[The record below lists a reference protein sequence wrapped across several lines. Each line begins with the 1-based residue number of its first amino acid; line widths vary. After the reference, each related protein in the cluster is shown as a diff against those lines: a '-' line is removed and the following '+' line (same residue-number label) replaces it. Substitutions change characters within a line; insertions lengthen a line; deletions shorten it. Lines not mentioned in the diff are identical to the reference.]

1 MKQVRFIYNPNAGE
15 TAIGE
20 WLDRIAAMYQSR
32 GMIVSLF
39 RLDFNG
45 PMDNAL
51 DGVDADFDHILIAG
65 GDGTVNFVINL
76 MKRSGIEIPVAVLP
90 TGTANDFA
98 KAFKMPSDIEK
109 GVRAILDGEVRPV
122 DLGVVNGKWFVNIL
136 SCGLFT
142 TVSQNTPTSMK
153 NIFGRLAYLAGGAFE
168 LANYHK
174 IKLSIHSDGGDFE
187 GDALTLLIF
196 NGKTAGSLKL
206 ARSSELDDGLL
217 DVLIIKGQNPIEAFH
232 TVFLYV
238 SGITR
243 RYPREVEHIRC
254 SRLTVDASGGETT
267 DVDGQPGP
275 DFPLDVWCD
284 KGGLRVIRPLQKERK
299 RKAKAVES

>member
-1 MKQVRFIYNPNAGE
+1 MKQVRFIYNPHAGE
-15 TAIGE
+15 TAVGE
-20 WLDRIAAMYQSR
+20 WLDRITAMYQSR
-32 GMIVSLF
+32 GLIVSLF

-45 PMDNAL
+45 PMDKAL
-51 DGVDADFDHILIAG
+51 DGVDAGFDHILIAG
-65 GDGTVNFVINL
+65 GDGTVNFVVNL
-76 MKRSGIEIPVAVLP
+76 MKRRGIDIPVAVLP

-98 KAFKMPSDIEK
+98 KAFRMSSDIEK
-109 GVRAILDGEVRPV
+109 AVRSILDGEVRPV
-122 DLGVVNGKWFVNIL
+122 DLGVVNGTWFVNIL

-142 TVSQNTPTSMK
+142 AVSQNTPTSMK

-174 IKLSIHSDGGDFE
+174 INLSIDSDGGVFE

-196 NGKTAGSLKL
+196 NGKTAGNLKL
-206 ARSSELDDGLL
+206 ARTSELDDGLL
-217 DVLIIKGQNPIEAFH
+217 DVLIIKGQNPIETFH

-243 RYPREVEHIRC
+243 RYPREVKHIMC
-254 SRLTVDASGGETT
+254 SRLTAHAQSAETT

-284 KGGLRVIRPLQKERK
+284 KGGLRVIRPRHKERK
-299 RKAKAVES
+299 RKPRE